1 MHNLLEFLSRHYHWL
16 LFIVL
21 EAVSAVLLFHYNSYQ
36 GSVWVSSA
44 NAFAGKVYE
53 SRAAVESFF
62 SLSKAN
68 TELTRRNFYLE
79 RQVAALRQRYAE
91 LTGDTTIQQ
100 RQELQ
105 FLKQFQ
111 LIQAKVV
118 ANTVDQPNNLIT
130 IDKGRKD
137 GVLPDMGVAC
147 GNGLVGVVY
156 LAGDHYSVVMPVLNQ
171 HSRISCSVR
180 GHGYFGYLS
189 WEVGD
194 PTVAYLEDVPRH
206 AKFKR
211 GEWVE
216 TSGYSSI
223 FPQGILVGKIIQ
235 VYNSRDGLSFRL
247 KVRLSTDFSCLR
259 DVCVISDHSM
269 AERRQLMVAARDSL
283 SQKNN

>member
-44 NAFAGKVYE
+44 NAVAGKVYE

-79 RQVAALRQRYAE
+79 RQVAELRRRYAE

-156 LAGDHYSVVMPVLNQ
+156 LAGDRYSVVMPVLNQ

-180 GHGYFGYLS
+180 GHGYFGYLA